1 MKSIRSKPSSGKK
14 SFKASVNSDVWVKF
28 NCRDDSMKLMESQRI
43 SINALKAKLE
53 ENQERQLKQLDTEH
67 QEALELLQIRLE
79 EHHQAEL
86 DEQAKR
92 QDQEFLELENQLEQ
106 EKLQRKQL
114 TDNLEEEIEM
124 YKLKLQGANN
134 QIEKNNAQT
143 KVRVILGLTNFCL
156 LRHDYVIISLLRDSL
171 RNSENDSY

>member
-1 MKSIRSKPSSGKK
+1 M
-14 SFKASVNSDVWVKF
+14 
-28 NCRDDSMKLMESQRI
+28 
-43 SINALKAKLE
+43 
-53 ENQERQLKQLDTEH
+53 
-67 QEALELLQIRLE
+67 ELLQIRLE

-143 KVRVILGLTNFCL
+143 KVKKAAIIVIYIAIF
-156 LRHDYVIISLLRDSL
+156 HASLVSL
-171 RNSENDSY
+171 IG